1 MGIRRIGKLA
11 LFGGAMALFGFGAR
25 AETVL
30 DVLVVYTSRVEAIY
44 DDSDGVRAHVLS
56 SIASANLSFEN
67 SDVDL
72 RLRLREVEKI
82 DYEESQVDMEID
94 LEYITSSSAISS
106 LRDEV
111 GADLVCLFRGSAV
124 NDGGLLISGV
134 AQTLD
139 DVPGNASTAN
149 RD

>member
-1 MGIRRIGKLA
+1 
-11 LFGGAMALFGFGAR
+11 MALFGFGAR

-94 LEYITSSSAISS
+94 LEYITSSSATSS

-111 GADLVCLFRGSAV
+111 GADLVCLFRGSGA

>member
-1 MGIRRIGKLA
+1 
-11 LFGGAMALFGFGAR
+11 MALFGFGAR

>member
-94 LEYITSSSAISS
+94 LEYITSSSATSS

-111 GADLVCLFRGSAV
+111 GADLVCLFRGSAA

>member
-1 MGIRRIGKLA
+1 
-11 LFGGAMALFGFGAR
+11 MALFGFGAR

-94 LEYITSSSAISS
+94 LEYITPSSATSS

>member
-1 MGIRRIGKLA
+1 
-11 LFGGAMALFGFGAR
+11 MALFGFGAR

-94 LEYITSSSAISS
+94 LEYITSSSATSS

-111 GADLVCLFRGSAV
+111 GADLVCLFRGSAA

>member
-1 MGIRRIGKLA
+1 
-11 LFGGAMALFGFGAR
+11 MALFGFGAR

-94 LEYITSSSAISS
+94 LEYITSSSATSS

>member
-1 MGIRRIGKLA
+1 MGIRSIGKLA